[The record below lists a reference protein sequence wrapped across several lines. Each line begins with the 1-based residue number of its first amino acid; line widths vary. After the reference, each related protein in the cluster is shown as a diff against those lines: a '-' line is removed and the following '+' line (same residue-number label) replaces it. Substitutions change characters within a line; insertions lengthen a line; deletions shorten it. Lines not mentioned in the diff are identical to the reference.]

1 MVVIIIDK
9 NMKKII
15 NPFKPHVVQLPDGG
29 YAIRLYRICS
39 PQFLT
44 EFGTYT
50 DCVDNLMLFRSHFE
64 AVTHLDILTYKRKQ
78 LNKAKAI

>member
-1 MVVIIIDK
+1 MGIRLK
-9 NMKKII
+9 LLMKLI
-15 NPFKPHVVQLPDGG
+15 NPFKPHAVELPDGG
-29 YAIRLYRICS
+29 FAIRLYRICS

-50 DCVDNLMLFRSHFE
+50 DCVDNLMLFRTHFD
-64 AVTHLDILTYKRKQ
+64 AVMHLDILKYKRKQ

>member
-1 MVVIIIDK
+1 MYICT
-9 NMKKII
+9 MKLI
-15 NPFKPHVVQLPDGG
+15 NPFKPHVVELPDGG
-29 YAIRLYRICS
+29 YAIRLYRLYS

-50 DCVDNLMLFRSHFE
+50 DCVDNLMLFRTHFD
-64 AVTHLDILTYKRKQ
+64 AVMHLDILTYKRKQ